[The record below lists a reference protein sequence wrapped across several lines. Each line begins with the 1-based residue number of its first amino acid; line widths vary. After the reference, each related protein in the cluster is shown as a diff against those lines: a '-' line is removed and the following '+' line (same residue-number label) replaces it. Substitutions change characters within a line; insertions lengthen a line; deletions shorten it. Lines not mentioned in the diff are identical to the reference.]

1 MYQFTNGVPS
11 TLNKMLR
18 SGKLD
23 VSPSSSIEYLRH
35 KNKYS
40 IIPWFSV
47 SSAGPVGSI
56 FLFSRLPI
64 EALNK
69 KNIAVSSH
77 SDTSVALLKIILMN
91 FFSLKC
97 TFKKINNDSIKKI
110 LASFPACLLIGDNAM
125 KAKKQLTVNSKQS
138 PMNSHSSLVTGHR
151 SLHIYDLGELWFKH
165 TGLPFVFALWI
176 VRKEALLQ
184 KKELIKKLSQD
195 LNDAKKCA
203 FHKPSL
209 TARHAPQRK
218 WLSTK
223 ELINYW
229 KGISYDFTDK
239 HLEGLKLFEEYAFKN
254 KFKT

>member
-1 MYQFTNGVPS
+1 
-11 TLNKMLR
+11 MLR

-40 IIPWFSV
+40 IMPWFSV

-56 FLFSRLPI
+56 FLFSKLPI
-64 EALNK
+64 EDLDK
-69 KNIAVSSH
+69 RTIAVSSD
-77 SDTSVALLKIILMN
+77 SETSAALLKIILKD
-91 FFSLKC
+91 FFSLTCK
-97 TFKKINNDSIKKI
+97 FKKINNDLIKQI
-110 LASFPACLLIGDNAM
+110 LASYPACLLIGDNAM
-125 KAKKQLTVNSKQS
+125 RAKKQLTVNGQRSIRLS
-138 PMNSHSSLVTGHR
+138 PPHPPLTKGGQEGHGGIY
-151 SLHIYDLGELWFKH
+151 IYDLGELWFKH

-176 VRKEALLQ
+176 VRKKSLLQ

-203 FHKPSL
+203 FQKLSL
-209 TARHAPQRK
+209 MASHAPQQK

-223 ELINYW
+223 ELVAYW